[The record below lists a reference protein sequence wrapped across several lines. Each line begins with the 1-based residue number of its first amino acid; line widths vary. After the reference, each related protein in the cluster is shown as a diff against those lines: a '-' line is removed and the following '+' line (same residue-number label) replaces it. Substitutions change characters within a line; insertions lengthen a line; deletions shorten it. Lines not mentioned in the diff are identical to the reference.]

1 MLFYQEPDV
10 EDRHRRGMLCRH
22 RMGSV
27 MMSVHDALQ
36 AWQQG
41 EITTSRAKTLT
52 GAADV
57 LELYG
62 LADACDVEIRLDLN
76 ETEAALVAR
85 VTDAIKRV
93 SAAGSDP

>member
-1 MLFYQEPDV
+1 
-10 EDRHRRGMLCRH
+10 
-22 RMGSV
+22 

-41 EITTSRAKTLT
+41 EITTSRAMTLT

-76 ETEAALVAR
+76 EAEAALVAR
-85 VTDAIKRV
+85 VTEAISRV
-93 SAAGSDP
+93 LAAGSGRSS

>member
-1 MLFYQEPDV
+1 
-10 EDRHRRGMLCRH
+10 
-22 RMGSV
+22 

-41 EITTSRAKTLT
+41 EITTSRAMTLT
-52 GAADV
+52 GAANV

-62 LADACDVEIRLDLN
+62 LADACDVEVRLDLN
-76 ETEAALVAR
+76 ESEVDLVAR

-93 SAAGSDP
+93 SAAGSDL